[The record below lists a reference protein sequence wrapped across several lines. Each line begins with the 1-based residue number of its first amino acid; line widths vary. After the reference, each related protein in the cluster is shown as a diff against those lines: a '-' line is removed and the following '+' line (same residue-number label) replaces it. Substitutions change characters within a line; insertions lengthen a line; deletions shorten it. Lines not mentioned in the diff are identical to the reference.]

1 MSYTIGELAKKFNI
15 APSALRY
22 YEKEGLIPGVKRKAS
37 GAREFE
43 AKDCEVLLLIDC
55 LKQSGMSI
63 KEISHFIEL
72 LHAGERTLED
82 RADILSDL
90 EVKFKEE
97 LKRQKQTLK
106 RLQYENWVYRQAVRL
121 GSEAVE
127 ELPSASMPK
136 KLRKIKKKI
145 DRICRP
151 EETF

>member
-43 AKDCEVLLLIDC
+43 AKDCE
-55 LKQSGMSI
+55 
-63 KEISHFIEL
+63 EISHFIEL

-121 GSEAVE
+121 GSIEAVE

>member
-55 LKQSGMSI
+55 LKQSG
-63 KEISHFIEL
+63 ISHFIEL

-121 GSEAVE
+121 GSIEAVE

>member
-22 YEKEGLIPGVKRKAS
+22 YEKEELIPGVKRKAS

-72 LHAGERTLED
+72 LHAG
-82 RADILSDL
+82 
-90 EVKFKEE
+90 
-97 LKRQKQTLK
+97 
-106 RLQYENWVYRQAVRL
+106 
-121 GSEAVE
+121 
-127 ELPSASMPK
+127 
-136 KLRKIKKKI
+136 
-145 DRICRP
+145 
-151 EETF
+151 